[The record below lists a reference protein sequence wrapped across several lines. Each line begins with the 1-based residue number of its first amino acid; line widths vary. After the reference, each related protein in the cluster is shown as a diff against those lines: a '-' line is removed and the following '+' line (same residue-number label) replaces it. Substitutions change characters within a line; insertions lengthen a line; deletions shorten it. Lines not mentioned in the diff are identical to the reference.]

1 MLEKAGNLLKQKEKK
16 QVFSNVLSLTFM
28 QAANYLIPLVAI
40 PYLVRV
46 LGDDR
51 FGLVMFAQAFI
62 QYFIILVDFGFELT
76 ATREISVNR
85 ENKERVT
92 EIFSS
97 VIYIKVLLLF
107 ASFLIMNAVVFS
119 FRQFSAEWQLYYL
132 SFGMVIGQIL
142 FPVWYFQGIERMKY
156 IMYFNVLAKTIFTVL
171 IFFTIFGPEDYKLY
185 AVINSS
191 GFIFAGLAAFIVAL
205 SMNRF
210 AFFKPSIKPIR
221 GLLRKTRDVFISNVG
236 ISLYMTSTTFLLG
249 VVTGRNDLVG
259 FYAVAEKA
267 VRGIRYVVSPITQAL
282 FPYLSKRFAGETKK
296 QSILVLKKLIFYLT
310 PILIICILGILFFT
324 GTIVHI
330 LTGSDNPRTII
341 DMRIIS
347 LILLVGTFN
356 NVLGVLGMLNLGME
370 KQFRNNV
377 LMSGLFNTLFCIV
390 ASYFLLDMGASI
402 SVVATEMFLFVLLFF
417 NIRKVYSNA

>member
-1 MLEKAGNLLKQKEKK
+1 MFKKARNIFKQKEKK
-16 QVFSNVLSLTFM
+16 QVFSNVVSLSFM

-76 ATREISVNR
+76 ATREISVHR
-85 ENKERVT
+85 EDKQKVT

-97 VIYIKVLLLF
+97 VIYIKLLLLIL
-107 ASFLIMNAVVFS
+107 SFLVMNAVVFS
-119 FRQFSAEWQLYYL
+119 FKQFSGEWELYYL

-210 AFFKPSIKPIR
+210 AFVKPAMQLIME
-221 GLLRKTRDVFISNVG
+221 LLRKTRDVFISNVG

-259 FYAVAEKA
+259 FYAVAEKT
-267 VRGIRYVVSPITQAL
+267 VRGLRYIVSPVTQAL
-282 FPYLSKRFAGETKK
+282 FPYLSKRFAGENKK
-296 QSILVLKKLIFYLT
+296 ESILVLKKLMLYLT
-310 PILIICILGILFFT
+310 PVLLLCIFGILFFT
-324 GTIVHI
+324 EKIVWI
-330 LTGSDNPRTII
+330 LTGNFNPRTII
-341 DMRIIS
+341 DIRIIS

-377 LMSGLFNTLFCIV
+377 LMSGLFNTVFCIV
-390 ASYFLLDMGASI
+390 ASCFLLDLGASI
-402 SVVATEMFLFVLLFF
+402 SVVATEIFLLALLYM
-417 NIRKVYSNA
+417 NIHKVYRNA